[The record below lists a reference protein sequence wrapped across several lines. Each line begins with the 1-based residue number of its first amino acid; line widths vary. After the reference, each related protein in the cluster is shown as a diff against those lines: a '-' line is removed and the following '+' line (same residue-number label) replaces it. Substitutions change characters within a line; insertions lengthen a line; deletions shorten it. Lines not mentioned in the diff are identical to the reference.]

1 MSEEI
6 EKSESPDKEEKKE
19 KIEHPSAF
27 KSNKPVVIDANAY
40 KTIILYASR
49 YANQALPQNEWKEIY
64 GILTGYVDDDFLH
77 VKNAYA
83 LTFGHDT
90 DVTLDE
96 RHYVFIGEIQQ
107 RLDDEGNNHFVVGW
121 FHSHPGLS
129 LFFSYVDLI
138 NQLGFQAKFEEA
150 IGLVFD
156 HTLLGKKKVELIGD
170 NKLTKY
176 DTGFEIYRLTDVNL
190 DPNSAEY
197 ENNYHKVDYIVE
209 GLNKYF
215 FANVLSELSAL
226 VTAGKPLQTAYGEKN
241 ESKLLDDD
249 PISEIDMKPE
259 KQDLIKIPI
268 KEDVQFNIDDFFFND
283 DLDLEQKENAE
294 RLIYEGDLA
303 LQKKD
308 TFSGVEKYRKAI
320 EIYKNIKDT
329 DRVLDLLRN
338 IIKSCVSNN
347 HMVLAEEFAQDLLN
361 LSEEIGNM
369 FYQAV
374 ATYILGHVMLKKG
387 DNSILKSALN
397 RVRDAAILFEKVGD
411 FAGAGM
417 CFNRI
422 GTIYQMRL
430 ENFDSAGLFLR
441 EAVENYN
448 KAIVSSH
455 PLRKSL
461 WSKPELLKEKVI
473 ELKDLIEEILPN
485 ILNESIKTK
494 IVNDLNSIQYNF

>member
-1 MSEEI
+1 MSKEI
-6 EKSESPDKEEKKE
+6 EKSDSIEKEEDNE
-19 KIEHPSAF
+19 QVEHPSTL
-27 KSNKPVVIDANAY
+27 KSSKPVIVDANAY

-49 YANQALPQNEWKEIY
+49 YANQALSPNDWKEIY
-64 GILTGYVDDDFLH
+64 GILTGYVDNDFLH

-90 DVTLDE
+90 DVQLDE
-96 RHYVFIGEIQQ
+96 RHYVFIDEIQQ
-107 RLDDEGNNHFVVGW
+107 KLDEEGNNHFVVGW

-129 LFFSYVDLI
+129 LFFSYIDLI
-138 NQLGFQAKFEEA
+138 NQLGFQAKFGEA

-156 HTLLGKKKVELIGD
+156 HTLLGRKKVELIGE

-190 DPNSAEY
+190 DPNSPEY

-226 VTAGKPLQTAYGEKN
+226 VTAGKPLQSAYGEKKEN
-241 ESKLLDDD
+241 RPLDDD

-259 KQDLIKIPI
+259 KQDLVKIPI
-268 KEDVQFNIDDFFFND
+268 KEDVQFNIDDFFYYD
-283 DLDLEQKENAE
+283 DLDLEQKEKAE

-303 LQKKD
+303 FQQKD

-320 EIYKNIKDT
+320 EIYTNINET

-361 LSEEIGNM
+361 LSKEKDNI

-387 DNSILKSALN
+387 DNSMLKSALN
-397 RVRDAAILFEKVGD
+397 MVRDAAILFEKVGD

-430 ENFDSAGLFLR
+430 ENFDSAALFLR

-473 ELKDLIEEILPN
+473 ELKDLIEEILPS
-485 ILNESIKTK
+485 ILNESIKAK
-494 IVNDLNSIQYNF
+494 IMNDLNSIQYNF

>member
-1 MSEEI
+1 MSKEI
-6 EKSESPDKEEKKE
+6 EKSESIKNEEDQEQK
-19 KIEHPSAF
+19 EHPSAS
-27 KSNKPVVIDANAY
+27 KSSKPVIIDANAY

-49 YANQALPQNEWKEIY
+49 YANQAVPPKEWKEIY
-64 GILTGYVDDDFLH
+64 GILTGYVDNDFLY

-90 DVTLDE
+90 DVQLDE
-96 RHYVFIGEIQQ
+96 RHYVFIDEIQQ
-107 RLDDEGNNHFVVGW
+107 KLDEEGNNHFVVGW

-129 LFFSYVDLI
+129 LFFSYIDLI

-156 HTLLGKKKVELIGD
+156 HTLLGKKKVELIGE

-190 DPNSAEY
+190 DPNSPEY

-226 VTAGKPLQTAYGEKN
+226 VTAGKPLQSAYGEKKIN
-241 ESKLLDDD
+241 LLQNDDV
-249 PISEIDMKPE
+249 ISEIDMKPE
-259 KQDLIKIPI
+259 KQDLVKIPI
-268 KEDVQFNIDDFFFND
+268 KEEVQFNIDDLFYDD

-303 LQKKD
+303 FQKKD

-320 EIYKNIKDT
+320 EIYKNINET

-338 IIKSCVSNN
+338 IIKFCISNN
-347 HMVLAEEFAQDLLN
+347 HLVLAEEFAQDLLN
-361 LSEEIGNM
+361 LSEDTDSK

-374 ATYILGHVMLKKG
+374 ATYILGHLMLKKG
-387 DNSILKSALN
+387 ENSMLKSALN
-397 RVRDAAILFEKVGD
+397 KVRDAAILFEKVGD

-461 WSKPELLKEKVI
+461 WSKPELLKEKVV
-473 ELKDLIEEILPN
+473 ELKDLIEEMLPN

-494 IVNDLNSIQYNF
+494 IMNDLNSIQYNF

>member
-1 MSEEI
+1 MSEER
-6 EKSESPDKEEKKE
+6 EKSESPDKKE
-19 KIEHPSAF
+19 KNEKVEHPVAF
-27 KSNKPVVIDANAY
+27 KSSKPVVIDANAY

-49 YANQALPQNEWKEIY
+49 YANQALPPNEWKEIY

-90 DVTLDE
+90 DVQLDE
-96 RHYVFIGEIQQ
+96 RHYVFIDEIQQ
-107 RLDDEGNNHFVVGW
+107 KLDEERKNHFVVGW

-156 HTLLGKKKVELIGD
+156 HTLLGKKKVELIGE

-226 VTAGKPLQTAYGEKN
+226 VTAGKPLQTAYGEKKD
-241 ESKLLDDD
+241 SKLLDDD

-259 KQDLIKIPI
+259 KQDLVKIPI
-268 KEDVQFNIDDFFFND
+268 KEDVQFNFDDYFFND

-303 LQKKD
+303 FQKKD

-320 EIYKNIKDT
+320 KIYKNIKDT

-374 ATYILGHVMLKKG
+374 STYILGYIMLKKG
-387 DNSILKSALN
+387 DNSMLKSALN
-397 RVRDAAILFEKVGD
+397 MVRDAAILFEKVGD

-494 IVNDLNSIQYNF
+494 IVNDLNSLQYNF